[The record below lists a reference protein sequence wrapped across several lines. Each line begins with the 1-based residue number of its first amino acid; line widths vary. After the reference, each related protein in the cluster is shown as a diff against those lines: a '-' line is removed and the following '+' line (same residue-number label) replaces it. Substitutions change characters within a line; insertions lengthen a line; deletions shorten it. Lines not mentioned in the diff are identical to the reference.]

1 LVRAISAVSRRD
13 MPGSGYI
20 EEKYIMKMLYA
31 FVLCVLS
38 LPAQGAD
45 QAERLSGQHNNLAVR
60 SDGSNAPIVRK
71 GSTCPPGYF
80 RSGEYCQPGA
90 GYKGP
95 AISRQGSVCPPGYFR
110 SGEYCRPRAG
120 HKKPAIS
127 RKGSVCP
134 PGYHRNG
141 DYCVK

>member
-1 LVRAISAVSRRD
+1 MLALGCSKGERCR
-13 MPGSGYI
+13 
-20 EEKYIMKMLYA
+20 MKILFA

-38 LPAQGAD
+38 LSAQAD
-45 QAERLSGQHNNLAVR
+45 QDAQQWGQHNYLAVR
-60 SDGSNAPIVRK
+60 SDGSNAPIPRK

-95 AISRQGSVCPPGYFR
+95 AISREGGVCPPGYFR
-110 SGEYCRPRAG
+110 SGEYCRPGAG
-120 HKKPAIS
+120 YKKPAIG

-141 DYCVK
+141 DYCVE